1 MLQHMVIHAGELNHL
16 HFQAQA
22 VGPDEDLL
30 DGAGDIHVTKLIDVV
45 NQQAVEDAAD
55 IAVARAVATFVDV
68 DHFHDPLGKAI
79 QLFAGEEAGTGSR
92 AFIVL
97 RDHFLI
103 VRRHLEEAPP
113 VDNNLIQMEGKTKG
127 AAINLSL
134 ILAVV
139 MVNKVVR
146 HPQLLDI
153 RVTGHSLQIDA
164 LE

>member
-1 MLQHMVIHAGELNHL
+1 M
-16 HFQAQA
+16 
-22 VGPDEDLL
+22 
-30 DGAGDIHVTKLIDVV
+30 
-45 NQQAVEDAAD
+45 
-55 IAVARAVATFVDV
+55 
-68 DHFHDPLGKAI
+68 
-79 QLFAGEEAGTGSR
+79 
-92 AFIVL
+92 